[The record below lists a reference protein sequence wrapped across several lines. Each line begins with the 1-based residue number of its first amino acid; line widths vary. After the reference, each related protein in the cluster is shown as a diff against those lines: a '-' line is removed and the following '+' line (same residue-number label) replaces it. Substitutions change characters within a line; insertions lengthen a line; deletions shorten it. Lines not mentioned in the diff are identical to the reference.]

1 MPWFEHE
8 FDRKKLQKNC
18 AKKLHFR
25 KLHRKSRWAV
35 KIILDEAFVLRKILK
50 MQWNIYGIGIFSH
63 RKVTFWGFYYYKS
76 TKKCFAAK
84 KVPRIMPL
92 WANFLQQLFQK
103 NLWLQIN
110 CCYILLQLCNFSWSQ
125 NHHMCSLRV
134 KHLIH
139 EFWVFHVYFSNQ
151 G

>member
-50 MQWNIYGIGIFSH
+50 MQWNIYGIDIFSH

-76 TKKCFAAK
+76 AKKCFTVK
-84 KVPRIMPL
+84 KVPTIMPL
-92 WANFLQQLFQK
+92 WANFLQRLFHRIYSCK
-103 NLWLQIN
+103 LTYICTLLSRTFTALQFFV
-110 CCYILLQLCNFSWSQ
+110 ILKSSY
-125 NHHMCSLRV
+125 V
-134 KHLIH
+134 
-139 EFWVFHVYFSNQ
+139 
-151 G
+151 